1 MDLSSSLAPHPHSG
15 LSSKLGSNG
24 PVPWSLPDLSPAC
37 CCLPYFT
44 SSSEAPRPVVSPYL
58 DLHYFLFGSD
68 KYMFPFMASLRAH
81 GQEKSFSENA
91 LRVHNCTFYNVGS
104 GLISMIFGMLRA
116 GLCVSGLSSSISGAQ
131 TAVSASQAVVKQNAG
146 GHVRCLPPS
155 SADTAE
161 SCGKPQ
167 QTLFSSSRSE
177 LILHLIWVSFQ
188 PQGCLLGD
196 GCSGRHFTCCERQM

>member
-1 MDLSSSLAPHPHSG
+1 MFESTPVAPDHF
-15 LSSKLGSNG
+15 
-24 PVPWSLPDLSPAC
+24 PWCLSLPQPNLPDIPGFPASALKLAVPSTWTSP
-37 CCLPYFT
+37 
-44 SSSEAPRPVVSPYL
+44 PVVSPYL

-68 KYMFPFMASLRAH
+68 KYMFPLMASLRAH

-167 QTLFSSSRSE
+167 QALFSSSRSE